1 MPNVTLSDYFCGD
14 KEIQFSHFRI
24 PRQLITHPRFKP
36 LSADA
41 KLLYGM
47 LLNRMSLSAKNGW
60 HDNTGR
66 GYIYFT
72 VKEVCEAIGCGR
84 NKAMRLLAELD
95 TSKGIGLIERVK
107 QGQGKPDRIFVKRI
121 TVQENMEAPGQGP
134 AAPISPADFSDVQRS
149 EKSTSR
155 HRENRRLEVSK
166 ANPNY
171 TDKNQTDFIHTN
183 QSIYPPTPAAKQ
195 TVMDRYELRE
205 NPRENSMYY
214 EHLQFFYCSAQCWG
228 NASHGETHYEKETAM
243 RKREHFIGLWLDDTE
258 YKHLLKQCVL
268 SGLKASALIWHSIM
282 GVNIQPKPPDT
293 YAALLRELSAIGN
306 NVNQIA
312 YWANTTKGISK
323 TEFAEAAAL
332 VRCAWRLVKDTL

>member
-1 MPNVTLSDYFCGD
+1 M
-14 KEIQFSHFRI
+14 
-24 PRQLITHPRFKP
+24 
-36 LSADA
+36 
-41 KLLYGM
+41 
-47 LLNRMSLSAKNGW
+47 
-60 HDNTGR
+60 
-66 GYIYFT
+66 
-72 VKEVCEAIGCGR
+72 
-84 NKAMRLLAELD
+84 KA
-95 TSKGIGLIERVK
+95 
-107 QGQGKPDRIFVKRI
+107 
-121 TVQENMEAPGQGP
+121 
-134 AAPISPADFSDVQRS
+134 PADFSDVQRS

-155 HRENRRLEVSK
+155 RRENRRLEVSK

-268 SGLKASALIWHSIM
+268 SGLKASALIRHSIM

-332 VRCAWRLVKDTL
+332 VRCAWRFVKDTL

>member
-66 GYIYFT
+66 VYIYFT